1 MNKLYLS
8 FVSIILMVGIATSVI
23 NIKDKKY
30 NNNFEGTLT
39 EVKDYW
45 KEVIGKEPN
54 TPIVPTSNW
63 SAYPNT
69 LAFCWSSPDNKFI
82 SFNHLLINEYAKDYP
97 EVIFQIILHEYV
109 HCEANIGHVE
119 MFGHFM
125 NNGGAPWLNKDQ
137 VKDQFKDYI
146 KYYKKFYNKYFRE
159 EEDLNNMYA
168 LILERDQNG
177 KMVIKCPCKACAGI
191 K

>member
-54 TPIVPTSNW
+54 TPIMPTSNW

-125 NNGGAPWLNKDQ
+125 NNGGAPWLNKDK

>member
-1 MNKLYLS
+1 MNKLYIS
-8 FVSIILMVGIATSVI
+8 FVSAILALGIATSAI

-30 NNNFEGTLT
+30 NNNFEGTLS

-54 TPIVPTSNW
+54 TPIMSTSNW
-63 SAYPNT
+63 NAYPNT
-69 LAFCWSSPDNKFI
+69 LAFCWTQPGNKFI
-82 SFNHLLINEYAKDYP
+82 SFNHNLINEYAKEYP
-97 EVIFQIILHEYV
+97 EVIFQIILHEYT

-137 VKDQFKDYI
+137 VKEQFKDYV
-146 KYYKKFYNKYFRE
+146 KYYKKFYNKLFRE
-159 EEDLNNMYA
+159 EEDLNTMYA
-168 LILERDQNG
+168 LILERDKDG
-177 KMVIKCPCKACAGI
+177 KMVIKCPCKSCAGI

>member
-45 KEVIGKEPN
+45 KEVIGKEPI
-54 TPIVPTSNW
+54 TPIKPTSNW
-63 SAYPNT
+63 RAYPNT
-69 LAFCWSSPDNKFI
+69 LAFCWTQPGNKYI
-82 SFNHLLINEYAKDYP
+82 SFNYQLINKYAKEYP
-97 EVIFQIILHEYV
+97 EVVFQIILHEYT

-137 VKDQFKDYI
+137 VKDQFESYV
-146 KYYKKFYNKYFRE
+146 KYYKDFYNKYFRE
-159 EEDLNNMYA
+159 EDDLNNMYA
-168 LILERDQNG
+168 LILERNENG
-177 KMVIKCPCKACAGI
+177 EMVIKCPCKSCAGI